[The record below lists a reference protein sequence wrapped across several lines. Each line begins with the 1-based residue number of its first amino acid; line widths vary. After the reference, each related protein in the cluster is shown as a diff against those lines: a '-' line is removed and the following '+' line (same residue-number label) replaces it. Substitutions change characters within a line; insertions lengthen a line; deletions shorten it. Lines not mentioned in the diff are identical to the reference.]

1 MATPHMM
8 VSRLCL
14 VMAQLVH
21 LPLIRD
27 MFRGGVVYAKGKVPS
42 MRAAMR
48 MRTHLGVTPAGD
60 ARSLCGRRT
69 FSPVLDRGMTDNLQ
83 GMLPRLPREAI

>member
-1 MATPHMM
+1 MM
-8 VSRLCL
+8 VSCLCL
-14 VMAQLVH
+14 VMAQLAH

-27 MFRGGVVYAKGKVPS
+27 LFWGGVVYAKGKVPS

-48 MRTHLGVTPAGD
+48 MRTHLGVTPAGN

-69 FSPVLDRGMTDNLQ
+69 FSPVLNRGMTGNLQ
-83 GMLPRLPREAI
+83 DMLPRQPREAK